1 MVRAVGTG
9 VAWEDKWIGLPCHQV
24 GRDPQGGRSAATG
37 MHFVGE
43 IDSDINKTGKL
54 FQNKVIS
61 IWDHGQDTEKEI
73 NNERRLAE

>member
-1 MVRAVGTG
+1 VVRAVGTG

-24 GRDPQGGRSAATG
+24 GRDPQGGRSVATG

-54 FQNKVIS
+54 FQNKGHLYLGPWS
-61 IWDHGQDTEKEI
+61 RYRKRDQ
-73 NNERRLAE
+73 